1 MKKKFTASSKDKK
14 DWETFINQIDEVE
27 SKEVDFPNNNEI
39 YTLKKLDL
47 HGYSLNDANHEVKK
61 FLIKSFEKGYRKIL
75 IVTGKGSRSKVS
87 TNPYISEKFGV
98 LKNSIPEFIR
108 NDENLIILL
117 QTILLLCLLQCFQL
131 HLCFLVHHNIFFL
144 DNLLNI
150 CLLI

>member
-108 NDENLIILL
+108 NDENLNKIVFKI
-117 QTILLLCLLQCFQL
+117 TIADKKHGGDGALYI
-131 HLCFLVHHNIFFL
+131 FLKNKKKL
-144 DNLLNI
+144 
-150 CLLI
+150 